1 MKTGMVTFIGAGPGD
16 PDLLTLKGQRLL
28 AQADV
33 VLYAGSL
40 VAEEVLKYASPQAER
55 HNTAG
60 MELSQQIGIMIAA
73 VNQGKQVAR
82 LHTGDPSVFGA
93 LAEQTSALTAAG
105 VPWQVIPGVS
115 SAFAAA
121 AAMGI
126 EYTLPEV
133 TQTVILSRMAGRTPV
148 PETENLRALAAHR
161 SSLVLFLST
170 GLIREVVDELL
181 AAGYAPETP
190 VALVYRASWPDERIV
205 RGKLAEIADLAEA
218 GELTHQGLI
227 IVSPALAAYGH
238 VSHLYSGF
246 QHTPAQRKGTAILTL
261 TAPAV
266 RLGRILLAN
275 LPSSTLYLPKRLSDP
290 SDAQQ
295 ERVCPFQES
304 IRQVLQS
311 AFSKHEALV
320 CIMASGIVVRE
331 IAPLL
336 KNKHSDP
343 AVVVLDTEGRFA
355 VSLLSGH
362 ESGANALA
370 RQIAAITGGQA
381 VITTASDVQGI
392 PALDV
397 LAKERGW
404 KLHPKSQFAA
414 VMAALV
420 NSEKVGLMIEPGC
433 YFPPQFSNQNE
444 MLVADLHAA
453 KERRLAGMI
462 LLTYRRPPAHIWEE
476 FPKMVVYH
484 PPQLVVGVGCN
495 RNTLAVEIEQAIQT
509 TLDEADLAL
518 ESVACIATVTAKADE
533 DGLRQV
539 AIRYGWSLEIVNP
552 EQIEAVKNIPNP
564 SSAAQKALSLPGV
577 AEPAA
582 LWVSRSSDLLVE
594 KRKFTNVTV
603 AVALRKDTD
612 EWKD

>member
-16 PDLLTLKGQRLL
+16 PDLLTIKGEKLL

-40 VAEEVLKYASPQAER
+40 VAEEMLKYASPQAER

-60 MELSQQIGIMIAA
+60 MKLAQQVEIMAAA
-73 VNQGKQVAR
+73 VKQGKQVAR

-93 LAEQTSALTAAG
+93 LAEQTAALTAAG
-105 VPWQVIPGVS
+105 VPWRVTPGVS

-121 AAMGI
+121 ATLGI

-133 TQTVILSRMAGRTPV
+133 TQTVILSRMAGHTPV
-148 PETENLRALAAHR
+148 PEAENLRALAAHH

-170 GLIREVVDELL
+170 GLIREVVAELL
-181 AAGYAPETP
+181 AADYAPETP
-190 VALVYRASWPDERIV
+190 VALVYRASWPDERVV
-205 RGKLAEIADLAEA
+205 RGKLAEIASLAEA

-227 IVSPALAAYGH
+227 IVSPALAEDGA
-238 VSHLYSGF
+238 VSHLYGGF
-246 QHTPAQRKGTAILTL
+246 QHTPAKRKGTAILTL

-266 RLGRILLAN
+266 RLGRTLLAN
-275 LPSSTLYLPKRLSDP
+275 LPDSTLYLPKRLSVP
-290 SDAQQ
+290 ADAQQ
-295 ERVCPFQES
+295 ERVRSFQES
-304 IRQVLQS
+304 IRQALQS
-311 AFSKHEALV
+311 AFSEHEALV
-320 CIMASGIVVRE
+320 CIMASGVVVRE

-343 AVVVLDTEGRFA
+343 AVVVLDAEGRFA

-370 RQIAAITGGQA
+370 RQLAAITGGQA
-381 VITTASDVQGI
+381 VITTASDVQNI

-404 KLHPKSQFAA
+404 KLHPNSQLAA

-420 NSEKVGLMIEPGC
+420 NGEPVGLMIEPGC
-433 YFPPQFSNQNE
+433 HFPPQFPNQNE
-444 MLVADLHAA
+444 MLVADLQAA
-453 KERRLAGMI
+453 QERRLASMV
-462 LLTYRRPPAHIWEE
+462 LLTYRRSPAYIWEE

-495 RNTLAVEIEQAIQT
+495 RNTPAAEIEQAIQT

-539 AIRYGWSLEIVNP
+539 AIHYGWPLEIVTP
-552 EQIEAVKNIPNP
+552 EQIQTVKDIHNP
-564 SSAAQKALSLPGV
+564 SPAAQKALGLPGV

-582 LWVSRSSDLLVE
+582 LWVSGSSQLLVE
-594 KRKFTNVTV
+594 KRKFTSVTV
-603 AVALRKDTD
+603 AVALKGECR
-612 EWKD
+612 

>member
-1 MKTGMVTFIGAGPGD
+1 MKKGMVTFIGAGPGD
-16 PDLLTLKGQRLL
+16 PDLLTIKGQRLL
-28 AQADV
+28 AHADV

-40 VAEEVLKYASPQAER
+40 VAEEMLKYASPQAER

-60 MELSQQIGIMIAA
+60 MKLAQQVEIMTAA
-73 VNQGKQVAR
+73 VKHGKQVAR

-93 LAEQTSALTAAG
+93 LAEQTAALTAAD

-121 AAMGI
+121 ASLGI

-133 TQTVILSRMAGRTPV
+133 TQTVILSRMAGRTLV
-148 PETENLRALAAHR
+148 PEAENLRSLAVHR

-170 GLIREVVDELL
+170 GLIREAVGELL

-190 VALVYRASWPDERIV
+190 VALVYRASWPDEHVV
-205 RGKLAEIADLAEA
+205 RGKLAEIANLAEA

-227 IVSPALAAYGH
+227 IVSPALTTGGP
-238 VSHLYSGF
+238 VSHLYGGF
-246 QHTPAQRKGTAILTL
+246 QETLAQRKGTAMLTL

-266 RLGRILLAN
+266 RLGRVLLAN
-275 LPSSTLYLPKRLSDP
+275 LPGSTLYLPKRLIDP

-295 ERVCPFQES
+295 ERVRPFQES
-304 IRQVLQS
+304 IRQALQS
-311 AFSKHEALV
+311 AFNEHEALL
-320 CIMASGIVVRE
+320 CIMAAGIVVRE
-331 IAPLL
+331 LAPLL

-343 AVVVLDTEGRFA
+343 AVVVMDAEGRFA
-355 VSLLSGH
+355 ISLLSGH
-362 ESGANALA
+362 EGRANALA
-370 RQIAAITGGQA
+370 RQLAAITGGQA
-381 VITTASDVQGI
+381 VITTASDVQNI
-392 PALDV
+392 PALDL

-404 KLHPKSQFAA
+404 KLHPNSQPAT

-420 NSEKVGLMIEPGC
+420 NGEPVGLMIEPGC
-433 YFPPQFSNQNE
+433 HFPPRFSNQNE
-444 MLVADLHAA
+444 MLVAELQAVQ
-453 KERRLAGMI
+453 ERHLASMV
-462 LLTYRRPPAHIWEE
+462 LLTYRRPPANIWEE
-476 FPKMVVYH
+476 FPKMVAYH

-495 RNTLAVEIEQAIQT
+495 RNTPAAEIKQAIQA

-518 ESVACIATVTAKADE
+518 ESIACIATVTAKADE

-539 AIRYGWSLEIVNP
+539 ATQYGWPLEIVTP
-552 EQIEAVKNIPNP
+552 EQIQTVKDIPN
-564 SSAAQKALSLPGV
+564 SSPAAQKVLGLPGV

-603 AVALRKDTD
+603 AVALKG
-612 EWKD
+612 EC